1 MMDDKSEIERYFEKL
16 GISRSII
23 EEKKLSLWMPPD
35 ELVEIKGKEA
45 DRCYLLDPN
54 AAKAWFDMQ
63 ESAEKD
69 GVQLY
74 VISTYRS
81 ISYQADIIKRK
92 LERGQEIKEILKVS
106 APPGYSEHHS
116 GRAIDVGTS
125 GYTDLE
131 VDFES
136 SGAFE
141 WLSRHAANFN
151 FSLSFPRNNVHGYSY
166 EPWHW
171 LFS

>member
-1 MMDDKSEIERYFEKL
+1 MKDDKGEIERYFQQL

-23 EEKKLSLWMPPD
+23 EEKKLSLWLPPD
-35 ELVEIKGKEA
+35 ELMEIKGKEA
-45 DRCYLLDPN
+45 GRCYLLDSN
-54 AAKAWFDMQ
+54 AAQAWLDMQ
-63 ESAEKD
+63 EAANKA

-74 VISTYRS
+74 AISTYRS

-92 LERGQEIKEILKVS
+92 LKLGQEMKDILKVS

-116 GRAIDVGTS
+116 GRAIDIGTP

-131 VDFES
+131 VEFEL
-136 SGAFE
+136 SGAFK
-141 WLSRHAANFN
+141 WLSRHASDFN
-151 FSLSFPRNNVHGYSY
+151 FTLSFPRNNVHGYSY